1 VPPWAPVLFIYS
13 FLLFNVLE
21 GFLIPR
27 ETYFLSVRA
36 MGDAIREGRLS
47 PVELTEGY
55 LERCR
60 TIGARLN
67 AFVTLTEDLALRQAT
82 QAEGEIKAGRY
93 RGPLHG
99 IPYAVKDLVTVKGYP
114 TTWGAVP
121 FTHQSF
127 DYNATVIE
135 RLNEAGAILLGKA
148 AMIELAGGLG
158 YSSGDAALTGPARNP
173 WNPDCWTCGSSSGS
187 GAVVAAGLASWAL
200 GSDTRGSILCPSS
213 WCGVSGLRPSFGR
226 VSRYGSMAIAYSMDK
241 LGPMARTAE
250 DCALVLSV
258 LAGHDPLDHDSIS
271 NSARPFALQETEME
285 GGTPLHIG
293 RLTNV
298 YAKSDPGVDRAV
310 DDACAVFEKAGVKVE
325 SCEFP
330 DGPFEEAAELT
341 ILMEAASAFEGLIQS
356 GKCKDL
362 TDPLGRI
369 NGYASEQFSVTDYL
383 HVQRVRALLQRTA
396 DSMFDRFSVLIS
408 AAQPTDAQPLRA
420 KDPDDSNEP
429 VAGKAPKP
437 FQIDRRAPDG
447 VSSLCGLPAISV
459 PCGFST
465 KRLPFG
471 MQIMGRALNDASV
484 LRTARLYQA
493 HTDWHLQHP
502 DL

>member
-1 VPPWAPVLFIYS
+1 MPTQDIY
-13 FLLFNVLE
+13 FM
-21 GFLIPR
+21 
-27 ETYFLSVRA
+27 SVRA
-36 MGDAIREGRLS
+36 LGEAIRERRIS

-60 TIGARLN
+60 TVGKRLN
-67 AFVTLTEDLALRQAT
+67 AFVTLTPELALRQAND
-82 QAEGEIKAGRY
+82 AEAEIRAGKY

-99 IPYAVKDLVTVKGYP
+99 VPYAVKDLVTVKGYP

-121 FTHQSF
+121 YARQSF

-135 RLNEAGAILLGKA
+135 RLNEAGAVLLGKA

-158 YSSGDAALTGPARNP
+158 YSSGTASLTGPARNP
-173 WNPDCWTCGSSSGS
+173 WNPECWTCGSSSGS
-187 GAVVAAGLASWAL
+187 GAIVAAGLAPWAL

-241 LGPMARTAE
+241 LGPMARTAD
-250 DCALVLSV
+250 DCALVLSM

-271 NSARPFALQETEME
+271 SSAMGFVYRDTEPVQN
-285 GGTPLHIG
+285 TPLRIG

-298 YAKSDPGVDRAV
+298 YDKLDPDADKAV
-310 DDACAVFEKAGVKVE
+310 DEACRAFEKAGATVE

-341 ILMEAASAFEGLIQS
+341 ILMEAASAFGHLIQS

-362 TDPLGRI
+362 TDSVGQV

-383 HVQRVRALLQRTA
+383 HVQRVRPMLQRTA
-396 DSMFDRFSVLIS
+396 DAMFDRYSVLIS
-408 AAQPTDAQPLRA
+408 PAQPTAAQPLRA
-420 KDPDDSNEP
+420 KDPDDPTASKEP
-429 VAGKAPKP
+429 KKNHL
-437 FQIDRRAPDG
+437 DRRAPDG

-459 PCGFST
+459 PCGFSK
-465 KRLPFG
+465 KRLPYG
-471 MQIMGRALNDASV
+471 MQIMGRALNDAVV
-484 LRTARLYQA
+484 LRAARQYQ
-493 HTDWHLQHP
+493 TQTEWHLQRP
-502 DL
+502 SL

>member
-1 VPPWAPVLFIYS
+1 MPTQD
-13 FLLFNVLE
+13 
-21 GFLIPR
+21 
-27 ETYFLSVRA
+27 TYFMSVRA
-36 MGDAIREGRLS
+36 LGEAIRKRRIS

-60 TIGARLN
+60 TLGKRLN
-67 AFVTLTEDLALRQAT
+67 AFVTLTPELALRQAKD
-82 QAEGEIKAGRY
+82 AEAEISAGHY

-99 IPYAVKDLVTVKGYP
+99 VPYAVKDLVTVKGYP

-121 FTHQSF
+121 YAGQSF

-135 RLNEAGAILLGKA
+135 RLNEAGAVLLGKA

-158 YSSGDAALTGPARNP
+158 YSSGTASLTGPARNP
-173 WNPDCWTCGSSSGS
+173 WNPECWTCGSSSGS
-187 GAVVAAGLASWAL
+187 GAVVAAGLAPWAL

-241 LGPMARTAE
+241 LGPMARTAD
-250 DCALVLSV
+250 DCAIVLSV

-271 NSARPFALQETEME
+271 STAMSFVYEDSEPVQN
-285 GGTPLHIG
+285 TPLRIG

-298 YAKSDPGVDRAV
+298 YDKVDPDVDKAV
-310 DDACAVFEKAGVKVE
+310 DEACRVFEKIGATVE

-341 ILMEAASAFEGLIQS
+341 ILMEAASAFSHLIQS

-362 TDPLGRI
+362 TDPVGRV

-383 HVQRVRALLQRTA
+383 HVQRVRPMLQRTA
-396 DSMFDRFSVLIS
+396 DAMFDRYSVLIS
-408 AAQPTDAQPLRA
+408 AAQPTSAQQLRA
-420 KDPDDSNEP
+420 KDPDDSSASKEP
-429 VAGKAPKP
+429 KK
-437 FQIDRRAPDG
+437 FHLDRRAPDG

-459 PCGFST
+459 PCGFS
-465 KRLPFG
+465 KNHLPYG
-471 MQIMGRALNDASV
+471 MQIMGRALNDALV
-484 LRTARLYQA
+484 LRAARLYQTR
-493 HTDWHLQHP
+493 TDWHLQRP
-502 DL
+502 SL

>member
-1 VPPWAPVLFIYS
+1 MLTPD
-13 FLLFNVLE
+13 
-21 GFLIPR
+21 
-27 ETYFLSVRA
+27 TYFMSVRRL
-36 MGDAIREGRLS
+36 GEAIRERRIS

-60 TIGARLN
+60 TIGGRLN
-67 AFVTLTEDLALRQAT
+67 AFVTLTPDLALQQARE
-82 QAEGEIKAGRY
+82 AEAEIKAGKY

-99 IPYAVKDLVTVKGYP
+99 VPYAVKDLVAVKNYP

-121 FTHQSF
+121 YAHQSF
-127 DYNATVIE
+127 DFNATVIE
-135 RLNEAGAILLGKA
+135 RLNEAGAVLLGKA

-158 YSSGDAALTGPARNP
+158 YSSGTASLTGPARNP
-173 WNPDCWTCGSSSGS
+173 WNPECWTCGSSSGS
-187 GAVVAAGLASWAL
+187 GAVVAAGLAPWAL

-226 VSRYGSMAIAYSMDK
+226 VSRFGSMAIAYSMDK
-241 LGPMARTAE
+241 LGPMARTAD

-271 NSARPFALQETEME
+271 SRAPSFIYQDTEPAQS
-285 GGTPLHIG
+285 TPLKIG

-298 YAKSDPGVDRAV
+298 YEKPDPDANKAV
-310 DDACAVFEKAGVKVE
+310 DEACRVFEKAGATVE

-341 ILMEAASAFEGLIQS
+341 ILMEAASSFEHLIHS

-362 TDPLGRI
+362 TDPLGRV

-383 HVQRVRALLQRTA
+383 HVQRVRPMLQRTA
-396 DSMFDRFSVLIS
+396 DAMFDRYTVLIS
-408 AAQPTDAQPLRA
+408 PAQPTAAQPLRA
-420 KDPDDSNEP
+420 KDPDGSSS
-429 VAGKAPKP
+429 PKGSRKLHM
-437 FQIDRRAPDG
+437 DRRAPDG

-459 PCGFST
+459 PCGFSA

-471 MQIMGRALNDASV
+471 MQIMGRALNDAAV
-484 LRTARLYQA
+484 LRAARLYQS
-493 HTDWHLQHP
+493 HTEWHLQHP
-502 DL
+502 SL